1 MMFAVSLL
9 YRRGVWAAF
18 SLTFWAA
25 FWAAFRATLWTT
37 FGETF
42 GAAVGRVASELAG
55 WLRAVRLP
63 SALVVVLFGLRRELR
78 NIAGCAGF
86 EECMAAYI
94 GLIRHVASAA
104 KESHD
109 SD

>member
-1 MMFAVSLL
+1 MFAVSLL

-18 SLTFWAA
+18 SLTFRAA

-37 FGETF
+37 FG
-42 GAAVGRVASELAG
+42 AAIGRVVSKLAG

-63 SALVVVLFGLRRELR
+63 SALVVVLFGLGRELR

-104 KESHD
+104 KKSHD

>member
-1 MMFAVSLL
+1 MFAVSLL

-18 SLTFWAA
+18 SLTFRAA

-37 FGETF
+37 FG
-42 GAAVGRVASELAG
+42 AAIGRVASELAG

-63 SALVVVLFGLRRELR
+63 SALVVVLFGLGRELR

-104 KESHD
+104 KKSHD